1 MHSPNPKSFKA
12 KLTRKMV
19 KKWNL
24 PGYKRFWF
32 LFSTYARPYWK
43 CFVILFLLNI
53 TIFILGMMQTA
64 FTGATITALT
74 GSATS
79 STAVTDQMPAITI
92 GGINLNNMGA
102 TVNHWLGITDSTDKF
117 KMVLLAGGLAFAAD
131 LLIGIVT
138 FFASWLGSYT
148 SQSTANSVQLSL
160 FRHYMSFS
168 IGFFNKN
175 KSGQLISRMEGDASS
190 ATGGYQGL
198 INGFVVCPLM
208 IAFFFWITIQASWVL
223 VAAVVV
229 AGITHHVLTLALS
242 KPMQKNTKKN
252 LNISAAY
259 RSTLM
264 EAFTAI
270 RVVKSF
276 SAEDFEIARIK
287 AGIKEIFKIKMW
299 GSMLGN
305 IQGQGRKVINGTVS
319 LIILSFSAYELFVT
333 KRINIDSCLFFVFI
347 CNKVVAP
354 IAQFSGTLLNLQ
366 SLVASSQRV
375 YKYFKMMPDVPEG
388 EKSIQQFQ
396 SEMEYKNVGFFYE
409 KKAVLQNINIKI
421 NKGETVALVGPSGAG
436 KSTFVDLAL
445 RFYDP
450 KEGSITI
457 DGTDLRKFKQA
468 DYRRLFGVVSQESI
482 LFNATIRENIG
493 YAREGITQE
502 QIDAAAK
509 VANAYDFII
518 DTPLGFDTY
527 VGDRGIRLS
536 GGQRQRIAI
545 ARAVVGN
552 PQILIMDEATSSLD
566 SESEREVQKAIK
578 QVTQNMTAIIIAHRL
593 STIVHAH
600 KIVVLEK
607 GHVVDFGSHHELLGR
622 CELYQSLYKH
632 QFEIQETAGVAGS

>member
-1 MHSPNPKSFKA
+1 MHSFKS
-12 KLTRKMV
+12 KLIRKMV
-19 KKWNL
+19 KKWNI
-24 PGYKRFWF
+24 PGYKRFWY

-43 CFVILFLLNI
+43 CFVLLFLLNI
-53 TIFILGMMQTA
+53 FIFVLGMLQTA

-74 GSATS
+74 GSTTS
-79 STAVTDQMPAITI
+79 SAVTSEQMPAITI

-102 TVNHWLGITDSTDKF
+102 TVHQWLGITETTDKY
-117 KMVLLAGGLAFAAD
+117 KTVLLAGGLAFAAD
-131 LLIGIVT
+131 LLIGVIT

-208 IAFFFWITIQASWVL
+208 ILFFFWITIQASWVL
-223 VAAVVV
+223 VVAVVA
-229 AGITHHVLTLALS
+229 AGFTHHFLTLALS

-287 AGIKEIFKIKMW
+287 AGINEIFKIKMW
-299 GSMLGN
+299 GSMLSN
-305 IQGQGRKVINGTVS
+305 IQGQGRKIINGTVS
-319 LIILSFSAYELFVT
+319 LIILSFSAYELFVS

-354 IAQFSGTLLNLQ
+354 IAQFSGTFLNLQ

-388 EKSIQQFQ
+388 TKSIQHFQ
-396 SEMEYKNVGFFYE
+396 SEMEYKNVGFSYE
-409 KKAVLQNINIKI
+409 KKPVLQKININIK
-421 NKGETVALVGPSGAG
+421 KGETVALVGPSGAG

-450 KEGSITI
+450 KEGSITL
-457 DGTDLRKFKQA
+457 DGTDLREFKQA

-509 VANAYDFII
+509 VANSYDFIM

-593 STIVHAH
+593 STVVHAH

-607 GHVVDFGSHHELLGR
+607 GHIVDVGSHRDLLGR
-622 CELYQSLYKH
+622 CELYQNLYKH
-632 QFEIQETAGVAGS
+632 QFEVQETAGAVS

>member
-1 MHSPNPKSFKA
+1 MHSFKS
-12 KLTRKMV
+12 KLIRKLV
-19 KKWNL
+19 KRWNI
-24 PGYKRFWF
+24 PGYKRFWY

-43 CFVILFLLNI
+43 CFIALFLLNI

-74 GSATS
+74 GS
-79 STAVTDQMPAITI
+79 STAADLTTDQMPAIEI
-92 GGINLNNMGA
+92 GGINLNNMGS
-102 TVNHWLGITDSTDKF
+102 TVNGWLGITESTDKF
-117 KMVLLAGGLAFAAD
+117 KVVLLAGGLAFASD

-138 FFASWLGSYT
+138 FFASWLGAYT
-148 SQSTANSVQLSL
+148 SQSTSNSVQLSL

-175 KSGQLISRMEGDASS
+175 KAGQLISRMESDASS
-190 ATGGYQGL
+190 ATSGFQGL
-198 INGFVVCPLM
+198 INGFVVCPLT
-208 IAFFFWITIQASWVL
+208 IAFFFWITIKASWVL
-223 VAAVVV
+223 VVAVIL
-229 AGITHHVLTLALS
+229 AGVTHHILTLLIG
-242 KPMQKNTKKN
+242 KPIQKNTKKN
-252 LNISAAY
+252 LNTSAAY

-276 SAEDFEIARIK
+276 AAEDFEIARIK
-287 AGIKEIFKIKMW
+287 SGIQEIFKIKMW
-299 GSMLGN
+299 GSMLSN
-305 IQGQGRKVINGTVS
+305 IQGQGRKIINGTVS

-333 KRINIDSCLFFVFI
+333 HRINISSCLFFVFI
-347 CNKVVAP
+347 CNRVVSP
-354 IAQFSGTLLNLQ
+354 IAQLSGTFINLQ

-375 YKYFKMMPDVPEG
+375 YKYFKMIPDVSEG
-388 EKSIQQFQ
+388 TKAIKKFTQKI
-396 SEMEYKNVGFFYE
+396 EYKEVGFSYE
-409 KKAVLQNINIKI
+409 KKSVLKNINLTI

-450 KEGSITI
+450 KEGSII
-457 DGTDLRKFKQA
+457 MDGTNLRDFKQA
-468 DYRRLFGVVSQESI
+468 DFRRLFGVVSQESI

-502 QIDAAAK
+502 QIEGAAR
-509 VANAYDFII
+509 VANAYDFIM
-518 DTPLGFDTY
+518 DTSLGFDTY

-545 ARAVVGN
+545 ARAVAGN

-593 STIVHAH
+593 STVVHAH

-607 GHVVDFGSHHELLGR
+607 GQIVDFGPHKELLGR
-622 CELYQSLYKH
+622 CELYQNLYKH
-632 QFEIQETAGVAGS
+632 QFEVQETAGAVS

>member
-1 MHSPNPKSFKA
+1 MK
-12 KLTRKMV
+12 R
-19 KKWNL
+19 WNL
-24 PGYKRFWF
+24 TGYQRFWY

-43 CFVILFLLNI
+43 CFVLLFLLNLL
-53 TIFILGMMQTA
+53 IFVLGMLQTG

-74 GSATS
+74 GSDMTGSA
-79 STAVTDQMPAITI
+79 DQLPAIRVM
-92 GGINLNNMGA
+92 GINLNNMGT
-102 TVNHWLGITDSTDKF
+102 TVNGWLGITESTDKF
-117 KMVLLAGGLAFAAD
+117 KAVFLAGGLAFVSD
-131 LLIGIVT
+131 LLIAIVT
-138 FFASWLGSYT
+138 FFASWLGAYT
-148 SQSTANSVQLSL
+148 SQSTGNLVQLSL

-175 KSGQLISRMEGDASS
+175 KAGQLISRMESDAGSS
-190 ATGGYQGL
+190 TGGYQSL

-208 IAFFFWITIQASWVL
+208 ILFFFMITVQASWVL

-229 AGITHHVLTLALS
+229 AGFTHHLLTMLIS
-242 KPMQKNTKKN
+242 KPIQINTKKS
-252 LNISAAY
+252 LNISAGY

-276 SAEDFEIARIK
+276 AAEDFEIARIK
-287 AGIKEIFKIKMW
+287 AGIQEMFKNRMW
-299 GSMLGN
+299 GSMLSN

-333 KRINIDSCLFFVFI
+333 KRINTSSCLFFVYI

-354 IAQFSGTLLNLQ
+354 ISQLSGTFINLQ
-366 SLVASSQRV
+366 TLIGSSQRV

-388 EKSIQQFQ
+388 TKPIEQFH
-396 SEMEYKNVGFFYE
+396 SEIEYQNVGFFYE
-409 KKAVLQNINIKI
+409 KKPVLQNINLKIK
-421 NKGETVALVGPSGAG
+421 KGETIALVGPSGAG
-436 KSTFVDLAL
+436 KSTFVDMAL

-450 KEGSITI
+450 KEGSICI

-502 QIDAAAK
+502 QIDIAAK
-509 VANAYDFII
+509 VANAYDFIM

-593 STIVHAH
+593 STVVHAH

-607 GHVVDFGSHHELLGR
+607 GHVVDFGSHHELLER
-622 CELYQSLYKH
+622 CDLYQSLYKH
-632 QFEIQETAGVAGS
+632 QFEIQESSTV